1 MGRKSYLAKNT
12 LIFALGNFGTKM
24 IGFFLVPIYT
34 NILNTS
40 EYGTVDL
47 VATIST
53 VLAPLIILNIGES
66 LMRFPLDKESDDSA
80 ILSTGICLWVMSFF
94 LTAFML
100 PIMRNIRLISDY
112 SFYIACYTFALASS
126 QLFLCYLRGKEKL
139 LHYSIG
145 NIINSLA
152 IALLNI
158 LFLVGFRWGVKGYFS
173 AYIIANLITALYA
186 CVAGNVISDL
196 KLFHIDRNLS
206 RQMIKYSIV
215 LAPNTFLWWITNSSD
230 RLMVTAIIGAAANG
244 IYAISYKIPTLLST
258 IAQIFNQAW
267 SYSAIRENES
277 KDKNEYSNAVYN
289 GLVGVTS
296 IAASGMLLIIKP
308 FLRIYVEKQFFDAW
322 KYTPYL
328 IIGFV
333 FLSLGSFLA
342 TPYVVEKDSKGF
354 LFSAMFGA
362 VSNIL
367 MNMILIPLLGVSGA
381 ALATCLS
388 YIGVFIYRIIDTRK
402 YVQISVLNWR
412 HLLSYGLLLVSGLS
426 MFYENTSMIVLRAI
440 IMTVV
445 LYLFKELWTNAAYN
459 GIKKIRKM
467 RCKE

>member
-34 NILNTS
+34 NILSTS

-66 LMRFPLDKESDDSA
+66 LMRFPLDKGSDDSG
-80 ILSTGICLWVMSFF
+80 ILSTGICLWVVSII
-94 LTAFML
+94 LTALMT
-100 PIMRNIRLISDY
+100 PIMRHIRLVADY
-112 SFYIACYTFALASS
+112 SSYISCYTFALASS

-139 LHYSIG
+139 VYYSIG

-158 LFLVGFRWGVKGYFS
+158 LFLVGFKWGVKGYFL

-186 CVAGNVISDL
+186 CLAGNVLSDL
-196 KLFHIDRNLS
+196 KSFHIDRNLS
-206 RQMIKYSIV
+206 RKMIKYSIV

-244 IYAISYKIPTLLST
+244 VYAISYKIPTLLST
-258 IAQIFNQAW
+258 VAQIFNQAW

-354 LFSAMFGA
+354 LFSALFGA

-367 MNMILIPLLGVSGA
+367 MNMLLIPLMGVSGA
-381 ALATCLS
+381 AFATCLS
-388 YIGVFIYRIIDTRK
+388 YVGVFIYRFVDTKK
-402 YVQISVLNWR
+402 YIQIEILKWR
-412 HLLSYGLLLVSGLS
+412 HLLSYGLLLVSGIS
-426 MFYENTSMIVLRAI
+426 MFGESTIMIVLRAI
-440 IMTVV
+440 I
-445 LYLFKELWTNAAYN
+445 LAFNLFLFKDIWLDAVYN
-459 GIKKIRKM
+459 VKKRIRNM
-467 RCKE
+467 R